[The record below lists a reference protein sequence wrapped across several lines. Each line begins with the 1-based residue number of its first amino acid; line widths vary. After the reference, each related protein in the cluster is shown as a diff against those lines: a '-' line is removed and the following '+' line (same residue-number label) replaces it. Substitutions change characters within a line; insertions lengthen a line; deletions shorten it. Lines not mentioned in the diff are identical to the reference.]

1 MEFFIEKQ
9 ILNIVYSVILGLIF
23 GAIYDIIR
31 IIYVMCGIAS
41 YRGGRVSMKRGA
53 VPFVIFALFD
63 LSVFTVF
70 TAVYSVFDYWTENE
84 RFRAYILVSVILG
97 FVLYRKTVGRAVM
110 FVSEEIARLIKKLIR
125 LVIVKPCMWLFGIIK
140 KAAAFIWSR
149 TGERVICGIK
159 KLKAERKTRKML
171 AELKHDIAMEKWLEK

>member
-63 LSVFTVF
+63 LSVIKLFTS
-70 TAVYSVFDYWTENE
+70 VYSVFDYWTENE
-84 RFRAYILVSVILG
+84 IFISYI
-97 FVLYRKTVGRAVM
+97 
-110 FVSEEIARLIKKLIR
+110 
-125 LVIVKPCMWLFGIIK
+125 IV
-140 KAAAFIWSR
+140 
-149 TGERVICGIK
+149 
-159 KLKAERKTRKML
+159 
-171 AELKHDIAMEKWLEK
+171 

>member
-31 IIYVMCGIAS
+31 MIYVMCGIAS

-63 LSVFTVF
+63 LS
-70 TAVYSVFDYWTENE
+70 VYSVFDYWTENE

-159 KLKAERKTRKML
+159 KRKAERKTRKML
-171 AELKHDIAMEKWLEK
+171 AELKHDITMEKWLEK

>member
-9 ILNIVYSVILGLIF
+9 LLNIVYSVILGLIF

-41 YRGGRVSMKRGA
+41 YHGGRVNMKRGA
-53 VPFVIFALFD
+53 VPFVIFAVCD

-110 FVSEEIARLIKKLIR
+110 FVSEEIARLIKKLVR
-125 LVIVKPCMWLFGIIK
+125 LVIIKPCMWLFGIIW
-140 KAAAFIWSR
+140 KAAMFIWSR
-149 TGERVICGIK
+149 TGRRVICDIK
-159 KLKAERKTRKML
+159 KRKAERKTRKML
-171 AELKHDIAMEKWLEK
+171 AELKHDITMEKWLEK